1 MRTGKKFWSLVLAL
15 IMVVSLMGG
24 MFTVNAAEE
33 AFTKTD
39 VLEAGKEYLI
49 VTEYEGKYFALA
61 CNGGAMGATEVT
73 VTDGAVA
80 DVFETA
86 VWLPDGSDHLESKAN
101 PDKFVFAGSGGFMA
115 WDSSMLRTFVYDA
128 ATETVALHG
137 GKYSL
142 IFDGEKFDQGNPGAG
157 CKVLLF
163 ARAAAPAEEAPAEE
177 APVAAGDSAAF
188 AKTDALVVGQQ
199 YVIVAEYEGKLYALT
214 CDGTV
219 GAAEIAADGDAVTV
233 DSASL
238 VWTLEEGNQA
248 QSAASAGTFLY
259 PYSGGMTYGSGRN
272 LIYEDGKLYFIT
284 SDGTPG
290 YVKFDGAAFGYVK
303 GDAAAAAKIV
313 LFTGEFAAAGAEAE
327 QGDLP
332 TIFDYTPPETVRRSA
347 VRNDDGSV
355 TLAFTSDIHYDG
367 KNLNLK
373 TWLEAAEADVG
384 YIDTFGSC
392 GDMGSAYAS
401 GPEDFW
407 TWTGAVMDYMDT
419 QIAAGKVGDAIYTTG
434 NHEWFTSAGGDYGR
448 EYFKGTYPATKRLR
462 PLGEGI
468 VTDAYII
475 YCFGAGE
482 STGYQGTL
490 GSYKYLQ
497 NEIDAFAEWLKTAPT
512 DIPIF
517 VLTHYPLHKW
527 GGRGE
532 ERMQGNAAEI
542 IDIMNEHPNLV
553 VLWGHNHSNYDAN
566 YYDPLF
572 PGDEMV
578 IDANNNT
585 KKINFTYF
593 AAGCTADIE
602 YTGPSAGSA
611 SVMNKGLIVT
621 INADGTLDFK
631 YYTIDGEVMPIE
643 SPWMVRFRAAY
654 GDYEVFNTQYVEDG
668 QTAAPVEAPA
678 VEGYSFEG
686 WYTYIGVDSSN
697 QEVPFDFSTPIT
709 RNTLVTAKYAK
720 ILTPAAAP
728 DAAKCVTIQPDATFN
743 GQPLTVTAAGVGD
756 LITAFDL
763 SSIGYGSAVMYG
775 FWFEPDGVVSFSQ
788 DVTLLYQGNATDF
801 TLKAGEFYSVEGFS
815 EHYIALDDGKSD
827 ILLLEYE
834 NPGNY
839 ASLPGDQP
847 YSAFPGTVTVGAAEP
862 EPAPVEPE
870 PAPVEPEP
878 APAPVGQIYVVKPGD
893 TLWSISKMF
902 YGTGFKWGDIYYAN
916 TGIIKNP
923 RMIYVG
929 QVLQIP

>member
-39 VLEAGKEYLI
+39 VLEVGKQYVVVAELD
-49 VTEYEGKYFALA
+49 GKCYAL
-61 CNGGAMGATEVT
+61 TF
-73 VTDGAVA
+73 DGAVG
-80 DVFETA
+80 A
-86 VWLPDGSDHLESKAN
+86 VE
-101 PDKFVFAGSGGFMA
+101 
-115 WDSSMLRTFVYDA
+115 
-128 ATETVALHG
+128 VAV
-137 GKYSL
+137 
-142 IFDGEKFDQGNPGAG
+142 D
-157 CKVLLF
+157 
-163 ARAAAPAEEAPAEE
+163 
-177 APVAAGDSAAF
+177 GDS
-188 AKTDALVVGQQ
+188 V
-199 YVIVAEYEGKLYALT
+199 
-214 CDGTV
+214 TV
-219 GAAEIAADGDAVTV
+219 GDVAM
-233 DSASL
+233 
-238 VWTLEEGNQA
+238 VWTLEEGNQL
-248 QSAASAGTFLY
+248 QSDASAGTFLY

-272 LIYEDGKLYFIT
+272 LIYEENKLYFIT

-290 YVKFDGAAFGYVK
+290 YVKFDGSAFGYVK
-303 GDAAAAAKIV
+303 GDAAAAAKILLFTGEFAAAAAAGGSATFTKTDALTVGQQYLVAAEYEGKFCALAYDGAVSTAEVAVDGDAVTVDNVALVWTLEEGNQLQSDASAGTFLYPYSGGMTYSSGRNLIYEDGKLYFITSDGTPGYVAFDGAAFGYVKGNADAAAKIV

-384 YIDTFGSC
+384 YIDAFGSC

-532 ERMQGNAAEI
+532 ERLQDKAAEI
-542 IDIMNEHPNLV
+542 IDILNEHPNVV

-593 AAGCTADIE
+593 AAGCTADVE

-643 SPWMVRFRAAY
+643 SPWLVRFRAAY
-654 GDYEVFNTQYVEDG
+654 DNYEVFNTQYVEDG
-668 QTAAPVEAPA
+668 KTAAPVAAPE

-720 ILTPAAAP
+720 ILAPAAAP
-728 DAAKCVTIQPDATFN
+728 AAADCVTVQPDATFN

-763 SSIGYGSAVMYG
+763 SSIGYGSAIMYG

-788 DVTLLYQGNATDF
+788 DVTLVYQGNATDY
-801 TLKAGEFYSVEGFS
+801 TLKAGEFYRTEGFG
-815 EHYIALDDGKSD
+815 ECYIALDDGKTD

-839 ASLPGDQP
+839 KSYPGDQP
-847 YSAFPGTVTVGAAEP
+847 YSVFPGTVTAGAA
-862 EPAPVEPE
+862 
-870 PAPVEPEP
+870 EP

-902 YGTGFKWGDIYYAN
+902 YGTGFRWGDIYYAN